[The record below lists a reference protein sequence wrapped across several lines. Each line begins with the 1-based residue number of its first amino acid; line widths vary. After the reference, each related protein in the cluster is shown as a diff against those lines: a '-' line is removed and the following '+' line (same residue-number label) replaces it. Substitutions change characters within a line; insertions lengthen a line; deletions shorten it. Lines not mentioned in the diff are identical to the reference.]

1 MNVGDIVVPSCLQEL
16 DRCAARGEVGIIIW
30 ASWSFEQTVQD
41 IKEEVTRTRN
51 LWDCKVLWS
60 DGTIHT
66 EDADNLEV
74 ISDPG

>member
-1 MNVGDIVVPSCLQEL
+1 MNVGDIVVPSWC
-16 DRCAARGEVGIIIW
+16 RGDEVGIIIW
-30 ASWSFEQTVQD
+30 ASWSFEQTAQD